1 MAFTEEDVSK
11 VLSGEGEV
19 ADKAKA
25 ILSMYT
31 EDVNGLKANSVSLK
45 TEKESITAKYDELA
59 KVNAKGA
66 EDLKGLQEQLAKN
79 SPEEVKKAYE
89 QRASELEKQ
98 YQGMISERDGHIKD
112 YESQIASLQNDKRY
126 LKCTQEFDSVAGK
139 FNLDPSGRSYVMET
153 ILGENGSK
161 FAERD
166 LGDGKKALITQDGKS
181 IEKALKDFLET
192 PVGKRFTLNGNSGGG
207 SNGSN
212 GGQSGNATISR
223 AEFENLSPAQQREV
237 LKTKT
242 IR

>member
-19 ADKAKA
+19 ADKAKE

-45 TEKESITAKYDELA
+45 TEKESIKAKYDELA

-66 EDLKGLQEQLAKN
+66 EDLKALQEQLAKN